1 MRATIPLALLL
12 LLPVLAGCVESTG
25 RGGYDDE
32 NYEEGRSYPPGPPP
46 PGYGPGYY
54 GPGPGY
60 YGPGPQYR
68 GGQGSDYHRQRDIE
82 ANCNMNW
89 QNCAGV
95 CNTMANAQQRAV
107 CVANCNNALNQC
119 KGQ

>member
-1 MRATIPLALLL
+1 MRATILLL
-12 LLPVLAGCVESTG
+12 LFVSMLAGCVESG
-25 RGGYDDE
+25 RGGYYDD
-32 NYEEGRSYPPGPPP
+32 
-46 PGYGPGYY
+46 GYY
-54 GPGPGY
+54 DNGQGY
-60 YGPGPQYR
+60 YHPNHQQR
-68 GGQGSDYHRQRDIE
+68 QGGTYYGNDQQNYAQQQRRNE

-119 KGQ
+119 KGR